1 LLRSSQKFSFTSQ
14 PNSIN
19 KEKIN
24 EKTTKFMSET
34 KKPSYSW
41 NKDIIVWE
49 KWEMWEENG
58 RKKDKSV
65 LWSCEREIRNK
76 IGKRVGEWILL
87 IKIGEWKR
95 WRYMIAC
102 YK

>member
-1 LLRSSQKFSFTSQ
+1 MKKPQSLCQKQ
-14 PNSIN
+14 
-19 KEKIN
+19 
-24 EKTTKFMSET
+24 
-34 KKPSYSW
+34 KKPSYPW

-65 LWSCEREIRNK
+65 LWSCEREMRNK

-95 WRYMIAC
+95 WRYMVAC
-102 YK
+102 YIKKLNRKKK